1 MGKEGL
7 VEAMAREQPDYV
19 SYLLRLWR
27 ESGDGGVYRGDEK
40 AVWRASVESSLSGE
54 RVGFANLEELFEFLR
69 RQTSEQEVENSS
81 LG

>member
-1 MGKEGL
+1 
-7 VEAMAREQPDYV
+7 MAREQPDHV

-27 ESGDGGVYRGDEK
+27 EDDEGK
-40 AVWRASVESSLSGE
+40 AVWRASVESSLGGE
-54 RVGFANLEELFEFLR
+54 RVGFASLEELFEFLR